1 MNKPEP
7 DESVEKLLD
16 EMRPA
21 SAPPALLTR
30 IENSLEPSAPVIEA
44 GPSVW
49 ALLQRRIILPVGAAV
64 IVALAFIF
72 QGDGTSVP
80 QVQQALPEEQD
91 IPAVVYLPVETN
103 SVLLDS
109 EELGIIPGPDELPV
123 RLMRVRWLDY
133 SRSRAA
139 DGSELFLTDTREQIV
154 PVSLTFN

>member
-7 DESVEKLLD
+7 DESLEMLLD

-30 IENSLEPSAPVIEA
+30 IENSLESSAPVIEP

-49 ALLQRRIILPVGAAV
+49 ALLLRRMAVPVGAAV
-64 IVALAFIF
+64 IVALAFIL
-72 QGDGTSVP
+72 QRDWTSVP
-80 QVQQALPEEQD
+80 QVQQAHQEEPE
-91 IPAVVYLPVETN
+91 ISPLVYSPVETN
-103 SVLLDS
+103 SVLLSS
-109 EELGIIPGPDELPV
+109 EELGIIPGPDEIPV

-133 SRSRAA
+133 SRSLAA
-139 DGSELFLTDTREQIV
+139 DGSELYLTDTREQIV